1 MWTYQEL
8 QSLVVAVKNKAD
20 AEIVQAIIDEYI
32 STGQRSNEI
41 LQLKVAV
48 DRMVE
53 VIHRVSKQSA
63 VEAMGDMVNMIGFV
77 TDKLARL
84 SVQLGIIDFN
94 LAQCQSKPPEKSPA
108 NDFDTSSS
116 TGVTTANPM
125 LPMLPPNGN
134 GYWH

>member
-20 AEIVQAIIDEYI
+20 AELVQAIIDECI
-32 STGQRSNEI
+32 AAGQRSNEI

-53 VIHRVSKQSA
+53 VIHRVSKQST
-63 VEAMGDMVNMIGFV
+63 VETLGDMVNMMGFV

-94 LAQCQSKPPEKSPA
+94 LSQCQSKPPEKSPA
-108 NDFDTSSS
+108 NDFHTSSS

-125 LPMLPPNGN
+125 LPPNGN